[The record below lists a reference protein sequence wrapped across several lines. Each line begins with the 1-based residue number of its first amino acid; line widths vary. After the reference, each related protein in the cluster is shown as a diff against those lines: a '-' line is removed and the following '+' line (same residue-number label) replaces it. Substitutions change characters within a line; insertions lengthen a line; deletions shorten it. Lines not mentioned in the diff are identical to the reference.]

1 MQVIAGFFGS
11 SALAALAVDGA
22 AFALYFKQ
30 LAQFAKLATSYFFE
44 GKKAEEILPII
55 SSLRTLKYV
64 G

>member
-30 LAQFAKLATSYFFE
+30 LAQFAKLATSY
-44 GKKAEEILPII
+44 I
-55 SSLRTLKYV
+55 STLMVALIPRTIASAFSMPA
-64 G
+64 